1 MNLDTQFWHYT
12 KAENLGEVPYARGIS
27 LEFWK
32 YDNLVV
38 PGVEGVRDVFSIF
51 ECRSSTVEHVQW
63 FPADDL
69 NKAFEEF
76 TRRTAVD
83 AGSVPPSHPLEDI
96 EQKWGEE
103 ELVAECRRKGKDLK
117 ISRAAGLFYVDVDDR
132 RTQVRLDDR
141 EIVGYLVNAL
151 EDGS

>member
-1 MNLDTQFWHYT
+1 MSLDTQFWHYT
-12 KAENLGEVPYARGIS
+12 KAENIGEVPYAHGVS

-38 PGVEGVRDVFSIF
+38 PGVEGVRDVCAIF
-51 ECRSSTVEHVQW
+51 ECRSSLVEHVQW

-69 NKAFEEF
+69 TKAFEEF
-76 TRRTAVD
+76 TRRTDVQ
-83 AGSVPPSHPLEDI
+83 AGSAPPSRPLAGI
-96 EQKWGEE
+96 EQKWGEDE
-103 ELVAECRRKGKDLK
+103 VVAECRRKGKDLRV
-117 ISRAAGLFYVDVDDR
+117 SRAAGLFYVDVDGR

-141 EIVGYLVNAL
+141 EIVGYLVNTL